1 MPTNYT
7 KQPLSV
13 KQQIALLKSRNLIIE
28 NEEQAEKVLYSISYF
43 RLAAYLR
50 PMEAD
55 KVNHI
60 FKPDSKFENAIVL
73 YNFDCELRNLLFNA
87 IQLIEI
93 ALRTRIIQEFSISDG
108 AFWFYDTSLAEDGH
122 NFLENMISLDRE
134 LKRSKEDFIKEHY
147 AKYDSPAFP
156 PAWKSLELASF
167 GTLSKFYYNYNN
179 IKAKKKV
186 ARSFN
191 LPQHEILESWMR
203 SVAVLRNC
211 CAHHV
216 RVWNRV
222 YPKMPQLTGFNPR
235 GKWIT
240 DVPTVANRLYSI
252 LCCIAY
258 WLDSMDKGEI
268 FKQQIRALIKQ
279 YPSVD
284 NAALGFPEKWEDEA
298 LWKNTNYKTYNE
310 VSLM

>member
-1 MPTNYT
+1 M
-7 KQPLSV
+7 SV